1 MMTLVICNSR
11 LILMQKQYQPQI
23 TVAMQQLRTFV
34 ESRFTEFQQ
43 VWIKVVSQR
52 VQEVQTTLQ
61 TLMAD
66 LNKLSQ
72 NQKTIL
78 SRKMEL
84 ERLMN
89 PLVTQ
94 KHMIDLILSN
104 PFQAHENKEEKLRQD
119 PNETIC

>member
-1 MMTLVICNSR
+1 
-11 LILMQKQYQPQI
+11 
-23 TVAMQQLRTFV
+23 MQQLRTFV

-72 NQKTIL
+72 NQK
-78 SRKMEL
+78 RFY
-84 ERLMN
+84 
-89 PLVTQ
+89 LV
-94 KHMIDLILSN
+94 KWN
-104 PFQAHENKEEKLRQD
+104 WNG
-119 PNETIC
+119 

>member
-1 MMTLVICNSR
+1 MGIAAKSHSDTVRASKIAELR
-11 LILMQKQYQPQI
+11 EQYQPQI

-72 NQKTIL
+72 NQK
-78 SRKMEL
+78 RFY
-84 ERLMN
+84 
-89 PLVTQ
+89 LV
-94 KHMIDLILSN
+94 KWN
-104 PFQAHENKEEKLRQD
+104 WNG
-119 PNETIC
+119 